1 MGGPTIGVTR
11 DELTGLIFSAHGIWD
26 VVNYEMIM
34 GKLNL
39 DSMVNNKAEK

>member
-1 MGGPTIGVTR
+1 MGSNNRGHSQRAGWSDFLGPW
-11 DELTGLIFSAHGIWD
+11 IWD

-34 GKLNL
+34 GKMNL